1 MSNRKFNIADWNA
14 NHFKKVEEVAHK
26 VKVIYYTAVKEAT
39 QIALSA
45 NPDPA
50 QEFTFDAYPKTRERI
65 NDLLQKL
72 ALHLVVTIQAG
83 QKAEWTLANA
93 KNDALVGYVL
103 GKTALSRASVSRYSN
118 QNLEALAAFQQRK
131 IQGLGVSDRVW
142 KYTTQFRREM
152 ELGLDLGIG
161 EGKSAVQIA
170 RSMQQYLVE
179 PDNLFRRVRNKR
191 ANLVLSKN
199 AELFHPGTGV
209 YRSSY
214 KNALRLSRT
223 EINAAYH
230 SADRARWSQLDFV
243 VGYEVR
249 RSNNKT
255 ACEVCD
261 SLKGFYPK
269 SFVWNSWHPSCRCNA
284 IPILATAEELS
295 QLNRLLLTDQDT
307 SAFRSSKEIT
317 QINPGFMEWLD
328 RNQERLSRA
337 KSLPSF
343 ITDNLALGV

>member
-1 MSNRKFNIADWNA
+1 MSNRKFNIADWNVS
-14 NHFKKVEEVAHK
+14 HFKRVEEFAHRI
-26 VKVIYYTAVKEAT
+26 KVIYYTAVKEAT

-83 QKAEWTLANA
+83 QKAEWGQANA

-103 GKTALSRASVSRYSN
+103 GKTALTRASVSRYGSH
-118 QNLEALAAFQQRK
+118 NLEALAAFQGRK
-131 IQGLGVSDRVW
+131 IAGLGVSERVW
-142 KYTTQFRREM
+142 RYTTMFKREM

-170 RSMQQYLVE
+170 RSMQQYLQE

-191 ANLVLSKN
+191 GNLVLSKN
-199 AELFHPGTGV
+199 AAAFHPGAGV
-209 YRSSY
+209 YRSSF
-214 KNALRLSRT
+214 KNALRLTRS
-223 EINAAYH
+223 EINMAYH
-230 SADRARWSQLDFV
+230 EADRLRWNSLDFV

-249 RSNNKT
+249 RSNNT
-255 ACEVCD
+255 SDCDVCE
-261 SLKGFYPK
+261 SLKGKYPK
-269 SFVWNSWHPSCRCNA
+269 SFIFRGWHSNCRCNA

-295 QLNRLLLTDQDT
+295 QLNQLLLTDQDT
-307 SAFRSSKEIT
+307 ASFRSSREVT
-317 QINPGFMEWLD
+317 QINPGFLDWLD
-328 RNQERLSRA
+328 RNQDRLQRA
-337 KSLPSF
+337 KNLPSF
-343 ITDNLALGV
+343 ITDNLITT